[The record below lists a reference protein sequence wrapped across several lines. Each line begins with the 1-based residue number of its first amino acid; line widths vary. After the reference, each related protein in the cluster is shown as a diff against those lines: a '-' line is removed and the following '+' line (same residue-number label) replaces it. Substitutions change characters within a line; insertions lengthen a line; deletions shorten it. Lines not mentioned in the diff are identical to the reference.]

1 MFTEEFFGDE
11 SIYRSIKNLLLH
23 LNLNILIYLILRNKV
38 FWSHDSQM

>member
-23 LNLNILIYLILRNKV
+23 LNILIFDLFNLKKKV